1 MRVLFAFY
9 SRTGTTKK
17 ACRRIAA
24 LLEAE
29 GVEVQ
34 VEEIVDL
41 TNRSGAFGHARGG
54 VSAVLEIPTETQPV
68 EAQVAAFDVVVI
80 GTPVWGMTC
89 APAARAFCEE
99 HAEQLREVAFVVTM
113 QGIGEKGALRALE
126 RHCGREP
133 VATVTLVERD
143 VHSGSLENFREPM
156 AAFAQELIESVSVE

>member
-1 MRVLFAFY
+1 MRVLIVFY
-9 SRTGTTKK
+9 SRTGTTEK

-29 GVEVQ
+29 GVEVR
-34 VEEIVDL
+34 VEEIVDRID
-41 TNRSGAFGHARGG
+41 RSGTLGHARGG
-54 VSAVLEIPTETQPV
+54 VSAVLEIPTEIEPV
-68 EAQVAAFDVVVI
+68 EAQIEAFDVVVI

-89 APAARAFCEE
+89 TPAARAFCEE
-99 HAEQLREVAFVVTM
+99 HAEQLCEVAFVVTM

-126 RHCGREP
+126 RYCEREP

-156 AAFAQELIESVSVE
+156 AAFAQELIEKVSVE